1 MPVSE
6 IGDPRLQ
13 ALFGASDPRDG
24 GVRPTVRLPRKG
36 VPPIALAFIAL
47 AMAVLL
53 FLALNE
59 RRTRQAEPNVQ
70 SGPADGSGTAW
81 TAPPPLYIPPVQ
93 QPASAPPAPQTAE
106 PQQKPAAAPVPA
118 PVTLP
123 HAAPV
128 PAPVAAPLPPPMP
141 LVRQEPPLPQHSATG
156 SPLVI
161 DTGSAPEGSSPISGR
176 PGLIANGLPTGSTT
190 RMRAGFFANP
200 SMTVPQGYLIPA
212 VLETGFD
219 STKPG
224 FARAVVSRDVRGFD
238 GKNVLIPRGSRLIG
252 QSDGAIARGQNRAVI
267 TWTRLIR
274 PDGMTITL
282 DSPAVD
288 PAGRTGVA
296 ASVNSHFFARLGD
309 ALLQSTFAIGQAFAG
324 RAVTGPVVVVSGNA
338 ATTAGAQLVPAATNY
353 APTLKVAPGKSI
365 SVFVAHDLDF
375 SAEGS
380 AR

>member
-13 ALFGASDPRDG
+13 ALFGANDPRDG

-36 VPPIALAFIAL
+36 LPPIAIGIIAVAIAL
-47 AMAVLL
+47 LL
-53 FLALNE
+53 FLVLNE

-70 SGPADGSGTAW
+70 SRASDNPGAW
-81 TAPPPLYIPPVQ
+81 AAPPPLYIPPVEE
-93 QPASAPPAPQTAE
+93 PARPAIVPPAE
-106 PQQKPAAAPVPA
+106 PETKVAA
-118 PVTLP
+118 
-123 HAAPV
+123 V
-128 PAPVAAPLPPPMP
+128 PAPVAAVHSPVQAVRPPPEPAPP
-141 LVRQEPPLPQHSATG
+141 LVQPLPQQAPLAQRSAGG

-161 DTGSAPEGSSPISGR
+161 DTGAAPEGNAPVAGR
-176 PGLIANGLPTGSTT
+176 PGIGFNGPRTESAT
-190 RMRAGFFANP
+190 RMRAGALANP

-219 STKPG
+219 STRAG
-224 FARAVVSRDVRGFD
+224 YARAVVSRDVRGFD

-252 QSDGAIARGQNRAVI
+252 QSDASVARGQNRAVI

-274 PDGMTITL
+274 PDGMTIDL

-296 ASVNSHFFARLGD
+296 ASVNSHFFGRLGD

-338 ATTAGAQLVPAATNY
+338 ATAGAQLMPAATNY
-353 APTLKVAPGKSI
+353 VPTLKVAPGKSI

-375 SAEGS
+375 SAAG
-380 AR
+380 AGR